1 MKKIGTI
8 KKKTGRFLKKKW
20 GRSPIRVWHTMLGL
34 IFVAYLLS
42 LPKPL
47 FKDPTSTV
55 ILDREGKLLGARI
68 AKDGQWRFPPMDSV
82 PNKFKSAICTFEDKR
97 FDYHPGV
104 DPMAIFRAIWLNL
117 SSGEIKSGGST
128 LSMQVIRLS
137 RKGKR
142 RTLWEKLKEIIL
154 ATRLELRHS
163 KEEILNMYATYAPFG
178 GNVVGLETA
187 AWKYYGRKAEDLSWS
202 ETCTLAVLPNAPG
215 LIHPGRNRDNLL
227 KKRNFLLGQLLED
240 GLIDSLDWELA
251 LLEELPEK
259 PLPLPRYS
267 PHLLERIHQDRLRTE
282 EIHSIKKTTIDRQI
296 QLRTNEIVRRH
307 HNHLSQSGIH
317 NLAVLVL
324 EVESGDILS
333 YIGNAPCKNDRN
345 GCAVDIVSSARS
357 TGSILKPFLYA
368 EMLDE
373 GELLPGTLVPDVPSF
388 FGGFTP
394 NNFNRSYEG
403 AIPAKKALARSLNV
417 PIVHMLKEHGVDRF
431 QSELKSMGMRTLHR
445 PADDYGLTLVLGGA
459 EANLWDLAG
468 IYASMARSLKTHT
481 YYGGKYNP
489 SDFHPPNFLLEN
501 TRTRLAQEDF
511 DQLEEGSLLTASS
524 IYQTFEA
531 LIEVSRPNVDN
542 FWQQFSSS
550 QKIAW
555 KTGTS
560 YGFRDAW
567 AIGVRPEYVVAVWVG
582 NADGEGK
589 QGIVGAVS
597 AAPIMLDIFDALPA
611 SEPWFEP
618 PYQEMSYVPLC
629 KQSGQRLGLYCTDA
643 DSTWITSAGLSSD
656 ACAYHQMVNLD
667 PTGNYRV
674 LSACEKP
681 LNMVQKS
688 YFVLPP
694 VQERYY
700 RRNDPSYEVLPAY
713 RSDCEASIAENT
725 SSNPMQIIY
734 PSRRASLLI
743 PVDLDG
749 KLSSTVFEAV
759 HSDPKAI
766 VYWHLD
772 DKYMGKSVENH
783 ELSLRPVPGKHR
795 LTLVDDKGFTLS
807 RSFEII
813 EEES

>member
-1 MKKIGTI
+1 MKAVNSIR
-8 KKKTGRFLKKKW
+8 KKAGKFLKRKLGKT
-20 GRSPIRVWHTMLGL
+20 PMRVWHILLGL
-34 IFVAYLLS
+34 IMLAYLNV
-42 LPKPL
+42 LPHPL
-47 FKDPTSTV
+47 FKDSTSTV

-82 PNKFKSAICTFEDKR
+82 PNKFKVAITTFEDKR
-97 FDYHPGV
+97 FDHHPGV
-104 DPMAIFRAIWLNL
+104 DPVAMFRAIWLNL
-117 SSGEIKSGGST
+117 RSGEIKSGGST

-137 RKGKR
+137 RKGQA
-142 RTLWEKLKEIIL
+142 RTIWEKVKEIIL
-154 ATRLELRHS
+154 ATRLELKYS

-215 LIHPGRNRDNLL
+215 LIHPGRNRKNLL
-227 KKRNFLLGQLLED
+227 RKRDFLLGQLLED
-240 GLIDSLDWELA
+240 GFIDSLDWELA

-267 PHLLERIHQDRLRTE
+267 PHLLERIHQERLKTE
-282 EIHSIKKTTIDRQI
+282 EVHSIKKTTIDRQI
-296 QLRTNEIVRRH
+296 QVRTNEIVRRH

-317 NLAVLVL
+317 NLSVLVL
-324 EVESGDILS
+324 EVETGDILS
-333 YIGNAPCKNDRN
+333 YIGNAPCKEDKN
-345 GCAVDIVSSARS
+345 GCAVDIVSSKRS

-368 EMLDE
+368 EMLDA
-373 GELLPGTLVPDVPSF
+373 GEILPGTLVPDVPSF
-388 FGGFTP
+388 FGGFSP
-394 NNFNRSYEG
+394 SNFNRSYEG

-417 PIVHMLKEHGVDRF
+417 PIVHMLKEHGIDRF
-431 QSELKSMGMRTLHR
+431 QSELKSMGMTTLHR

-459 EANLWDLAG
+459 EANLWDLSG
-468 IYASMARSLKTHT
+468 IYASMARSLKTHS

-489 SDFHPPNFLLEN
+489 ADFHPPNFLLEN
-501 TRTRLAQEDF
+501 SEGRLAVDEF
-511 DQLEEGSLLTASS
+511 DQLEEGSVLTASS
-524 IYQTFEA
+524 IYKTFKA

-567 AIGVRPEYVVAVWVG
+567 AIGVRPEHVVAVWVG
-582 NADGEGK
+582 NADGEGR

-597 AAPIMLDIFDALPA
+597 AAPIMLDIFDALPV
-611 SEPWFEP
+611 SESWFTP
-618 PYQEMSYVPLC
+618 PYQEMAYVPLC
-629 KQSGQRLGLYCTDA
+629 KQSGQRMGLYCTEA
-643 DSTWITSAGLSSD
+643 DSSIPSTGLSSD
-656 ACAYHQMVNLD
+656 VCAYHQMVNLD
-667 PTGNYRV
+667 PSGEFRV
-674 LSACEKP
+674 LSACENP

-688 YFVLPP
+688 YFILPP

-700 RRNDPSYEVLPAY
+700 RRNDPAYEMLPDY
-713 RSDCEASIAENT
+713 RADCEAFIAGNT
-725 SSNPMQIIY
+725 SANPMRIVY

-759 HSDPKAI
+759 HSDANAI

-772 DKYMGKSVENH
+772 DKYIGKTIENH
-783 ELSLRPVPGKHR
+783 ELALIPVPGHHR
-795 LTLVDDKGFTLS
+795 LTLVDDKGFSLS
-807 RSFEII
+807 RTFEII
-813 EEES
+813 EEKS